1 MADPRLVDYIRQ
13 HLGAYGPES
22 LRKHLKEQG
31 VLEADLE
38 AALAEAAVSP
48 PPTVPPLVAVPPPPP
63 PGAEPP
69 TVPMTRRRGSR
80 AGMAV
85 GALAGGLLMMGL
97 ALFMGRSSKAPAGK
111 APGSPF
117 SPPRP
122 PQEAAL
128 FHGSS
133 GFIIKLPSGYEAKGS
148 FTDVDKTMEVVYIYP
163 TGTDPQHFI
172 NEGLYDHMG
181 ILRLEVLPRRVPQ
194 GFIGIDTLK
203 EWVTRQLE
211 ADKASYEPKTTVVGG
226 MPAFIVTA
234 SKPFQYRK
242 AFLIGDKVRYTLVG
256 GHQNPVF
263 DEVLATLAE
272 TGPRDDSP

>member
-13 HLGAYGPES
+13 HLGAFGPES
-22 LRKHLKEQG
+22 LRRHLKEQG
-31 VLEADLE
+31 VSEPDLD
-38 AALAEAAVSP
+38 AALAEASAARP
-48 PPTVPPLVAVPPPPP
+48 PAVPPLVAVPPPPP

-97 ALFMGRSSKAPAGK
+97 ALFMGRSTTAPGGKGPKAPP
-111 APGSPF
+111 PGA
-117 SPPRP
+117 PPR
-122 PQEAAL
+122 EAAL
-128 FHGSS
+128 FHGTY
-133 GFIIKLPSGYEAKGS
+133 GFIVKLPSGYEAKGS
-148 FTDVDKTMEVVYIYP
+148 FSDVENTMEVVNIYP

-211 ADKASYEPKTTVVGG
+211 AEKAAYEPKTTVVNG

-242 AFLIGDKVRYTLVG
+242 AFLIGDKVRYTLIG

-272 TGPRDDSP
+272 TGPRDDTP